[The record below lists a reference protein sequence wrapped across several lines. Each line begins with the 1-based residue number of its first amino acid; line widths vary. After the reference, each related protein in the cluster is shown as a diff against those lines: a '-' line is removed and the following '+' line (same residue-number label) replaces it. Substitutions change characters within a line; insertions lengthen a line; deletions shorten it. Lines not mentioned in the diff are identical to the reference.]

1 MTWLAVTVAGAS
13 PHARETITAAL
24 IDAGAAG
31 VQEDAG
37 ALVTW
42 LPNDASLAAVHGAVA
57 TAPGA
62 TIDVREVPASEA
74 ERTWPTAVGIT
85 RVRNLAVTPPWLAGD
100 VPVDCTPIIIEP
112 AMAFGTGE
120 HATTRG
126 VLHLMH
132 EVIAPGDVVADLG
145 SGSAVLAI
153 AAIHLGALRVAAIEL
168 DPDSIGNA
176 EENVVANGVADR
188 VIVIEG
194 DARLLLPLVAP
205 VRVILANIV
214 SSVLV
219 SLLDTMRSSLTADG
233 VAILSGLLV
242 DEMTDFT
249 RALEAAGWRI
259 RGEHVEETWWSIIAQ
274 PA

>member
-24 IDAGAAG
+24 IHAGAAG
-31 VQEDAG
+31 VQEEAG
-37 ALVTW
+37 ALLTW
-42 LPNDASLAAVHGAVA
+42 LPDDASLADVRGAIA
-57 TAPGA
+57 AAPGA
-62 TIDVREVPASEA
+62 TIEIREVPAGEA

-100 VPVDCTPIIIEP
+100 VPADCTPIIIEP

-132 EVIAPGDVVADLG
+132 EVVASGDVVADLG
-145 SGSAVLAI
+145 TGSAVLAI
-153 AAIHLGALRVAAIEL
+153 AAIHLGAHRVAAIEL

-176 EENVVANGVADR
+176 EQNVRANGVADR

-194 DARLLLPLVAP
+194 DAQLLLPLVAP

-219 SLLDTMRSSLTADG
+219 SLLGTMRGALTADG
-233 VAILSGLLV
+233 VVILSGVLV
-242 DEMTDFT
+242 EETSEFT
-249 RALEAAGWRI
+249 RALETAGWRL
-259 RGEHVEETWWSIIAQ
+259 RGEHVEENWWSAIAQ